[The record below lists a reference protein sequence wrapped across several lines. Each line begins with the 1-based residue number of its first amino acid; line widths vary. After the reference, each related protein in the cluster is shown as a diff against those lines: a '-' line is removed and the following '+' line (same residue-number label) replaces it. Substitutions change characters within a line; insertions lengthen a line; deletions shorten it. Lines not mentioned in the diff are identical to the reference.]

1 MIRLYKEYSIG
12 VKKLSDADLG
22 WESSSSS
29 QTHIGLSEQVLK
41 YLPNTPEQRDGILIY
56 NRSCS
61 FVECAFSKIGNKRST
76 KVDSTTSTQV
86 KSVVRQIR
94 NIASDSKIEW
104 ILVWFALDNQLPVF
118 WLINSLSDDYQTIKD
133 ITGLDFQMKVFKASM
148 DEFFKILSLIRTIVK
163 LDNIVSQ
170 KYENDKDNI
179 LLAVSN
185 EHRTFV
191 HLTLDYFRA
200 KELLDE
206 MYPYFSTTENNM
218 PIKVFKTGRF
228 NLLNMF
234 MFASTDEINR
244 RNSTNKGRRWY
255 SDVFSI
261 KGRDCYLYVDW
272 YPAKNKNGEDEQLMI
287 PDFVNLVHD
296 CYGSQYVYRN
306 SQGTHELWLVNS
318 PDTFGMEKIK
328 TNLTPLSLYKQDLPS
343 FWDNEKYKWEAVQKF
358 QEKWDIEAED
368 FGAMIKEATS
378 KHVNLLASMNY
389 FPVGM
394 IQSFASVDQERTR
407 NMFRMLYDEDKDL
420 AQRITDFMSEAEAFR
435 KTNESEW
442 RNHYQDLRAIS
453 AYLTF
458 RYPEKYY
465 IYKYTEL
472 KKTVEILGDTF
483 SFKGKGDNG
492 TFYASC
498 IEYLNSLCER
508 LASDEELL
516 SMMHERLNNESS
528 CYNDTARHIT
538 TTDFYFYVGKRLDVK
553 RLNPDVLD
561 SNADTENDLME
572 VSPNATPSIWVYAPG
587 EGARK
592 WQECLDENVMLL
604 GWDDMENFRDYE
616 TRQDIVERLREVYGN
631 TENAY
636 TNDSLAIWQF
646 CREMRPGDI
655 VYVKRGLTLIVG
667 RGIVKGG
674 YTYNGERYE
683 YKNSR
688 AVEWTHFG
696 EWEYPKKLPM
706 KTLTRINDYEEMV
719 ERLESLFDP
728 QVKVEQIPFSM
739 TSLVE
744 NVNKTGLL
752 YEDKLIQRYVCS
764 LMTKPFVILSGL
776 AGSGKTQLA
785 IAFARAMSENVDQQL
800 CVVPVGADWTNREPL
815 LGYPNA
821 LKQGEYMQ
829 PESGVLQI
837 MMRALRNPNKP
848 YFLVL
853 DEMNLSYVERYFAD
867 FLSALESKQEI
878 PLWEKPDECDSEVP
892 AKIPL
897 PKNLFVI
904 GTINVDETTYMFSPK
919 VLDRANVIEF
929 KITDD
934 EMERFLK
941 QDMDINISGADGLC
955 ANMGLDFVEK
965 STNKNIESSDLAQKT
980 LIDFFKVLKKVNAE
994 FGYRSATEIYRFIA
1008 NAKVC
1013 AEGMTDEE
1021 ILDAAIVQKLLPKL
1035 HGSRKKLEPALKA
1048 LWGLCMKENHTTE
1061 AIIRENLQHA
1071 KFPEAADKIQR
1082 MMQTALENGFT
1093 SFAEA

>member
-1 MIRLYKEYSIG
+1 MSLIEIYNNTDNNHRQDMFYEYL
-12 VKKLSDADLG
+12 KKSGLK
-22 WESSSSS
+22 ESSYK
-29 QTHIGLSEQVLK
+29 QYAMTHPKNEAVLTIVNDVAKKSCLFEVVDLLQVQ
-41 YLPNTPEQRDGILIY
+41 NIY
-56 NRSCS
+56 NK
-61 FVECAFSKIGNKRST
+61 VKDTEANK
-76 KVDSTTSTQV
+76 KV
-86 KSVVRQIR
+86 
-94 NIASDSKIEW
+94 NN
-104 ILVWFALDNQLPVF
+104 ALSATVYNYKKF
-118 WLINSLSDDYQTIKD
+118 
-133 ITGLDFQMKVFKASM
+133 
-148 DEFFKILSLIRTIVK
+148 
-163 LDNIVSQ
+163 
-170 KYENDKDNI
+170 
-179 LLAVSN
+179 
-185 EHRTFV
+185 
-191 HLTLDYFRA
+191 LDYL
-200 KELLDE
+200 E
-206 MYPYFSTTENNM
+206 TE
-218 PIKVFKTGRF
+218 TY
-228 NLLNMF
+228 
-234 MFASTDEINR
+234 SEEIN
-244 RNSTNKGRRWY
+244 
-255 SDVFSI
+255 I
-261 KGRDCYLYVDW
+261 
-272 YPAKNKNGEDEQLMI
+272 NKN
-287 PDFVNLVHD
+287 
-296 CYGSQYVYRN
+296 
-306 SQGTHELWLVNS
+306 
-318 PDTFGMEKIK
+318 
-328 TNLTPLSLYKQDLPS
+328 TPLSLYKQDLPS

-394 IQSFASVDQERTR
+394 IQSFASVNQERTR
-407 NMFRMLYDEDKDL
+407 NMFRMLYDEAKDL
-420 AQRITDFMSEAEAFR
+420 GQRITDFMSEAEAFR
-435 KTNESEW
+435 KTNDSEW
-442 RNHYQDLRAIS
+442 RSHYQDLRAIS

-472 KKTVEILGDTF
+472 KKTVDILGDTF

-492 TFYASC
+492 AFYASC
-498 IEYLNSLCER
+498 VEYLNSLCER
-508 LASDEELL
+508 LASDEELQ
-516 SMMHERLNNESS
+516 SIMCERLDNYSS

-553 RLNPDVLD
+553 RLNLNAPNL
-561 SNADTENDLME
+561 NADTENDLTE
-572 VSPNATPSIWVYAPG
+572 VLPNATPNIWVYAPG

-646 CREMRPGDI
+646 CREMRSGDI

-667 RGIVKGG
+667 RGVVKGG

-739 TSLVE
+739 TSLIE

-821 LKQGEYMQ
+821 LKPGEYMQ

-867 FLSALESKQEI
+867 FLSVLESKQEI

-892 AKIPL
+892 VKIAL

-941 QDMDINISGADGLC
+941 QDMDINISAADGLC

-965 STNKNIESSDLAQKT
+965 STNKNTESSDLAQKT

-1061 AIIRENLQHA
+1061 AIIRENLQYA

>member
-1 MIRLYKEYSIG
+1 MFD
-12 VKKLSDADLG
+12 VVDL
-22 WESSSSS
+22 
-29 QTHIGLSEQVLK
+29 IQVQ
-41 YLPNTPEQRDGILIY
+41 NIY
-56 NRSCS
+56 NK
-61 FVECAFSKIGNKRST
+61 VKDTEANKN
-76 KVDSTTSTQV
+76 V
-86 KSVVRQIR
+86 
-94 NIASDSKIEW
+94 NN
-104 ILVWFALDNQLPVF
+104 ALSATLFNYKKF
-118 WLINSLSDDYQTIKD
+118 
-133 ITGLDFQMKVFKASM
+133 
-148 DEFFKILSLIRTIVK
+148 
-163 LDNIVSQ
+163 
-170 KYENDKDNI
+170 
-179 LLAVSN
+179 
-185 EHRTFV
+185 
-191 HLTLDYFRA
+191 LDYL
-200 KELLDE
+200 E
-206 MYPYFSTTENNM
+206 TE
-218 PIKVFKTGRF
+218 I
-228 NLLNMF
+228 
-234 MFASTDEINR
+234 SSED
-244 RNSTNKGRRWY
+244 
-255 SDVFSI
+255 
-261 KGRDCYLYVDW
+261 
-272 YPAKNKNGEDEQLMI
+272 KNT
-287 PDFVNLVHD
+287 
-296 CYGSQYVYRN
+296 S
-306 SQGTHELWLVNS
+306 S
-318 PDTFGMEKIK
+318 P
-328 TNLTPLSLYKQDLPS
+328 TPLSLYKQDLPT
-343 FWDNEKYKWEAVQKF
+343 FWKDEKYKWEAVQQF

-368 FGAMIKEATS
+368 FGAMMKEATS

-394 IQSFASVDQERTR
+394 IQSFASADQERTR
-407 NMFRMLYDEDKDL
+407 NMFRMLYDEEKDL
-420 AQRITDFMSEAEAFR
+420 AQRINDFMTEAEAFR
-435 KTNESEW
+435 KTHDSEW

-472 KKTVEILGDTF
+472 KKTVDILGDTF
-483 SFKGKGDNG
+483 SFKGKSDNG
-492 TFYASC
+492 PFYASC
-498 IEYLNSLCER
+498 VEYLNSLCER
-508 LASDEELL
+508 LASDEELQ
-516 SMMHERLNNESS
+516 SMMHERLDNDSS
-528 CYNDTARHIT
+528 CYNDTARHMT
-538 TTDFYFYVGKRLDVK
+538 TTDFYFYVGKRLDAK
-553 RLNPDVLD
+553 RLNPEALD
-561 SNADTENDLME
+561 TKENLTEE
-572 VSPNATPSIWVYAPG
+572 SPNTTPSIWVYAPG

-592 WQECLDENVMLL
+592 WQECLEESVMLL
-604 GWDDMENFRDYE
+604 GWDEMEDFRDYE

-667 RGIVKGG
+667 RGVVKGG

-688 AVEWTHFG
+688 SVEWTHSG

-719 ERLESLFDP
+719 ERLEGLFDP
-728 QVKVEQIPFSM
+728 QEKIEQIPFNM
-739 TSLVE
+739 ATLIE

-785 IAFARAMSENVDQQL
+785 LAFARAMSENVDQQL

-837 MMRALRNPNKP
+837 MMRALRNPKKP

-867 FLSALESKQEI
+867 FLSALESHQEI

-892 AKIPL
+892 AKIAL
-897 PKNLFVI
+897 PKNLFII

-929 KITDD
+929 KISGD
-934 EMERFLK
+934 EMEKFLK
-941 QDMDINISGADGLC
+941 QDMNVDVQAADGLC
-955 ANMGLDFVEK
+955 ANMGQDFVEK
-965 STNKNIESSDLAQKT
+965 STKKETDSNELAQKT
-980 LIDFFKVLKKVNAE
+980 LIEFFKVLKKVNAE

-1008 NAKVC
+1008 NAKAS
-1013 AEGMTDEE
+1013 AEGMTEND

-1048 LWGLCMKENHTTE
+1048 LWGLCMEAEHTTD
-1061 AIIRENLQHA
+1061 AITRDNVKFA
-1071 KFPEAADKIQR
+1071 KFPESADKIQR
-1082 MMQTALENGFT
+1082 MMQTALDNGFT

>member
-41 YLPNTPEQRDGILIY
+41 FLPNTPEQRDGILIY

-61 FVECAFSKIGNKRST
+61 YVECAFSKIGNKRST
-76 KVDSTTSTQV
+76 KVDSTTSTPI

-94 NIASDSKIEW
+94 NIASDTNMEW
-104 ILVWFALDNQLPVF
+104 VLVWFSLDNQVPVF
-118 WLINSLSDDYQTIKD
+118 WLINNLSDDYSSIKD
-133 ITGLDFQMKVFKASM
+133 ITGLDFMIKVFKASM
-148 DEFFKILSLIRTIVK
+148 DEYFKILSLIRTITK

-170 KYENDKDNI
+170 KYENKKDNI

-200 KELLDE
+200 TGQLDKI
-206 MYPYFSTTENNM
+206 YPYFNTTEFGL
-218 PIKVFKTGRF
+218 PIKVFKAGRF

-234 MFASTDEINR
+234 ISTSKEEINR
-244 RNSTNKGRRWY
+244 RNSTSKGRRWY
-255 SDVFSI
+255 TDVFPI

-272 YPAKNKNGEDEQLMI
+272 YPGKNRNGEDEQLMI
-287 PDFVNLVHD
+287 PDFVNLVQD
-296 CYGSQYVYRN
+296 CYGSQYIYRN
-306 SQGTHELWLVNS
+306 SQGTHEFWLVNS
-318 PDTFGMEKIK
+318 PELFGVESIK
-328 TNLTPLSLYKQDLPS
+328 TELTPLSLYKQDLSS
-343 FWDNEKYKWEAVQKF
+343 FWEYERYKWEAVQRF
-358 QEKWDIEAED
+358 QEKWDIDAKD
-368 FGAMIKEATS
+368 FGAMIKEATA
-378 KHVNLLASMNY
+378 KHDNLLASQNY

-394 IQSFASVDQERTR
+394 IQSFSAVDQERTR
-407 NMFRMLYDEDKDL
+407 NMFRMLFDESKDL
-420 AQRITDFMSEAEAFR
+420 AQRISSFMTEAEEFR
-435 KTNESEW
+435 KTHESEW
-442 RNHYQDLRAIS
+442 KQHYQDLRAVS
-453 AYLTF
+453 VYLMS
-458 RYPEKYY
+458 RYPDKYY

-472 KKTVEILGDTF
+472 KKTVSILKDDF
-483 SFKGKGDNG
+483 SFKGKNDSGA
-492 TFYASC
+492 FYASC
-498 IEYLNSLCER
+498 VEYLNGLCEK
-508 LASDEELL
+508 LSADDELQAI
-516 SMMHERLNNESS
+516 MHEKLDNDDA
-528 CYNDTARHIT
+528 CYKDTARHIT

-553 RLNPDVLD
+553 RLDPDAADAAVEVEDD
-561 SNADTENDLME
+561 STLESHNGN
-572 VSPNATPSIWVYAPG
+572 PSIWVYSPG
-587 EGARK
+587 ESARK
-592 WQECLDENVMLL
+592 WQECLDEGVMLL

-616 TRQDIVERLREVYGN
+616 NRQDIVERLREVYGN

-667 RGIVKGG
+667 RGIVRGG
-674 YTYNGERYE
+674 YVYNGERYE

-688 AVEWTHFG
+688 DVEWTHFG

-706 KTLTRINDYEEMV
+706 KTLTRINDYKEMV
-719 ERLESLFDP
+719 ERLEGLFDP
-728 QVKVEQIPFSM
+728 QEKIEQIPFNM
-739 TSLVE
+739 KTIIE
-744 NVNKTGLL
+744 KINMTGLL

-785 IAFARAMSENVDQQL
+785 LAFARVMSENVEQQL

-821 LKQGEYMQ
+821 LTQKDYIL
-829 PESGVLQI
+829 PESGVLQM

-867 FLSALESKQEI
+867 FLSALESHQEI
-878 PLWEKPDECDSEVP
+878 PLWEKPDECDSEIP
-892 AKIPL
+892 AKITL
-897 PKNLFVI
+897 PKNLFII

-929 KITDD
+929 KISDV
-934 EMERFLK
+934 EMEKFLK
-941 QDMDINISGADGLC
+941 QDMTIDTQAADGLC
-955 ANMGLDFVEK
+955 ANMGQDFVEK
-965 STNKNIESSDLAQKT
+965 SIKKDTDTSELAQKT
-980 LIDFFKVLKKVNAE
+980 LIEFFKVLKKVNAE

-1008 NAKVC
+1008 SAKDS
-1013 AEGMTDEE
+1013 AEGMTEDE

-1048 LWGLCMKENHTTE
+1048 LWGLCMQNSHTTD
-1061 AIIRENLQHA
+1061 AITRDNVMFA

-1082 MMQTALENGFT
+1082 MMQTALDNGFT